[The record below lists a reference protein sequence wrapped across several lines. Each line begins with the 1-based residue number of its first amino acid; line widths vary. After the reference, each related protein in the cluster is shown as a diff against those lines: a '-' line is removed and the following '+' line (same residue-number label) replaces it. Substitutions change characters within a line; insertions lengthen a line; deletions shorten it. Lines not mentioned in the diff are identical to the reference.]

1 MSKKKDTNALPA
13 CMKITEDD
21 VQKMLACQV
30 HMGTHKAE
38 NTMMPYVFAR
48 RMDGV
53 HILNLQKTWEKLL
66 FAARIIASIENPQ
79 DIVVIS
85 ARPYGQRAVLKFA
98 KYTGA
103 QAIAGRFTPGTFTNQ
118 IQKKFLEPRLLI
130 VTDPR
135 TDHQA
140 VHESAYCNLPVIA
153 LCDTDSPLNFVDVAI
168 PCNNKGRTAIGLM
181 YWMLA
186 REVLRLRGI
195 LPRSE
200 KWENT
205 VMPDL
210 FFYRD
215 PDEQEHKEEA
225 MKQRPDFRSNRPG
238 YQGRQPRAPRDAQP
252 HAQQPAASVVMPVQ
266 PPPAVAAPQQPH
278 SDEWSSEMP
287 LVGEDWGRLAAAQ

>member
-13 CMKITEDD
+13 CMKMTEDD
-21 VQKMLACQV
+21 VQKMLSCQV

-53 HILNLQKTWEKLL
+53 HILNLQKTWEKLV

-85 ARPYGQRAVLKFA
+85 ARPYGQRAALKFA
-98 KYTGA
+98 KHIGV

-118 IQKKFLEPRLLI
+118 IQKKFIEPRLLI

-140 VHESAYCNLPVIA
+140 VVESSYCNLPVIA
-153 LCDTDSPLNFVDVAI
+153 LCDTDSPLNYVDVAI

-186 REVLRLRGI
+186 REVLRLRGV
-195 LPRSE
+195 LPRTE
-200 KWENT
+200 KWD

-225 MKQRPDFRSNRPG
+225 AKRPDFRRPTGG
-238 YQGRQPRAPRDAQP
+238 YQGRQPRAPRDGQQHP
-252 HAQQPAASVVMPVQ
+252 QQPTAQVVMPVQ
-266 PPPAVAAPQQPH
+266 PPPAAVAQQPH
-278 SDEWSSEMP
+278 SDEWASDIP
-287 LVGEDWGRLAAAQ
+287 LVGEDWGHLAAAQ